1 MIYNSIAK
9 PAIFTAESYGTKT
22 SVEIDHSDLD
32 LDEVMTAFQTLIIGM
47 GYQHDA
53 FKNWVLDRAAQY
65 EEDLE
70 AEYVKVPFYH
80 YITDEGKK
88 HYDYEEMRGYLL
100 ERIELLSKQ
109 HK

>member
-9 PAIFTAESYGTKT
+9 PTILTAESYGTKT
-22 SVEIDHSDLD
+22 SVEFDHSDLD
-32 LDEVMTAFQTLIIGM
+32 LDEVMNAFQTLIIGM
-47 GYQHDA
+47 GYGNDS

-70 AEYVKVPFYH
+70 VDYIKVPFYH
-80 YITDEGKK
+80 YVTDEGKK